1 MSFEPAAVATA
12 PTNLSP
18 ANGTAFPEGTTTVTL
33 SWSAVTGDGA
43 YSVRVND
50 LTNPDLRH
58 PGNNCPKND
67 RYVCRD
73 GLTQTSLAIALK
85 PGHAYSWSVYKGKG
99 LAASARFRVGE
110 CDAAEFVKQVVPEI
124 VAPGA
129 QVSATITMRNS
140 GSTTWTAAAGY
151 KLGSQNPQDN
161 VTWGTRRVLMPPG
174 AQVLPGKNFTFSL
187 TLPAPATPQTSHFQ
201 WRMVHEGAHW
211 FGQRTVDRF
220 VHVKARPDGGSR
232 LKRDT
237 ATGLLRDAAAAPP
250 VTLRGGHYYLFE
262 KNSQGE
268 RKLVRKCPEAGT
280 PPDYEK
286 CPTIFKEYVDAP
298 PCKPKTLPP
307 SVALPWPADGWV
319 YFFRV
324 LADNDINLTRVF
336 LTNGSGIVNEQES
349 DLYPFHTVKKDG
361 KLKWQVKLAT
371 ERPTESA
378 SWNAPYFVRLKKF
391 ARAAAA
397 AEGPVFLQLSLF
409 NYYDLD
415 PDAWDVSIWNPDRSD
430 DRDWGLTHLVN
441 PVADFPCSDARG
453 GDAVGRRHCYFM
465 EPPNARLL
473 AVQEQFVRKVVREL
487 AGLPNIILEVM
498 NEPHR
503 GSQESSS
510 RFASRVVGWII
521 DEGEKLTPKWRPLI
535 SVNAARAGV
544 GADDPDDFDVDWW
557 AANQIAVPHYED
569 VDVVSF
575 HGLTGYPSKTLKN
588 PCDTGSDDPFT
599 ANESFYRVALEDIRS
614 RCDTFRRK
622 QSGKALMM
630 STDAVRV
637 PSYYHTYGVN
647 RMDLMEGQI
656 TTKLNRAAPYLEKL
670 TRSDLEDW
678 AYWCF
683 AVARQRATVIHF
695 QQHSIFESIYPRIK
709 AGFGAPLAAEAAFE
723 AAAETEV
730 EAEE

>member
-361 KLKWQVKLAT
+361 KLKIG
-371 ERPTESA
+371 
-378 SWNAPYFVRLKKF
+378 
-391 ARAAAA
+391 RAH
-397 AEGPVFLQLSLF
+397 V
-409 NYYDLD
+409 
-415 PDAWDVSIWNPDRSD
+415 
-430 DRDWGLTHLVN
+430 
-441 PVADFPCSDARG
+441 
-453 GDAVGRRHCYFM
+453 
-465 EPPNARLL
+465 
-473 AVQEQFVRKVVREL
+473 
-487 AGLPNIILEVM
+487 
-498 NEPHR
+498 
-503 GSQESSS
+503 
-510 RFASRVVGWII
+510 
-521 DEGEKLTPKWRPLI
+521 
-535 SVNAARAGV
+535 
-544 GADDPDDFDVDWW
+544 
-557 AANQIAVPHYED
+557 
-569 VDVVSF
+569 
-575 HGLTGYPSKTLKN
+575 
-588 PCDTGSDDPFT
+588 
-599 ANESFYRVALEDIRS
+599 
-614 RCDTFRRK
+614 
-622 QSGKALMM
+622 
-630 STDAVRV
+630 
-637 PSYYHTYGVN
+637 
-647 RMDLMEGQI
+647 
-656 TTKLNRAAPYLEKL
+656 
-670 TRSDLEDW
+670 
-678 AYWCF
+678 
-683 AVARQRATVIHF
+683 
-695 QQHSIFESIYPRIK
+695 
-709 AGFGAPLAAEAAFE
+709 
-723 AAAETEV
+723 
-730 EAEE
+730 